1 MLNISE
7 FLVVRLILLRT
18 LTLSSAEAP
27 AGYPHQNINY
37 RKNRKR
43 GGRWEEG
50 NGGSVCHIMY
60 PRWRLISEEDWIQE
74 VFLINIYN
82 MTEHKVRQEE
92 EAVSLS
98 ERPLQRAKQ
107 GGKTTC
113 WKCFQDASVTN
124 FFAKGAGMIQH
135 FRTMHRNIDVD
146 DVRCKTLFQQ
156 LHGKETADTIARLS
170 RFRLE
175 TVSSSLFCLPQHD
188 T

>member
-1 MLNISE
+1 M
-7 FLVVRLILLRT
+7 
-18 LTLSSAEAP
+18 
-27 AGYPHQNINY
+27 
-37 RKNRKR
+37 
-43 GGRWEEG
+43 
-50 NGGSVCHIMY
+50 
-60 PRWRLISEEDWIQE
+60 
-74 VFLINIYN
+74 FLINIYN
-82 MTEHKVRQEE
+82 MAEHTVRQEE

-113 WKCFQDASVTN
+113 WKCFQDASVAN

-146 DVRCKTLFQQ
+146 EVRCKTLFQQ
-156 LHGKETADTIARLS
+156 LHGKETADAIARLS

-175 TVSSSLFCLPQHD
+175 TDSSSLFCLPQHD

>member
-1 MLNISE
+1 
-7 FLVVRLILLRT
+7 
-18 LTLSSAEAP
+18 
-27 AGYPHQNINY
+27 
-37 RKNRKR
+37 
-43 GGRWEEG
+43 
-50 NGGSVCHIMY
+50 MY

-82 MTEHKVRQEE
+82 MAEHTVRQEE

-135 FRTMHRNIDVD
+135 FRTMHTQNPLNLRLLPPLSEN
-146 DVRCKTLFQQ
+146 RKSGQR
-156 LHGKETADTIARLS
+156 TAHYMAEVSLLSSPFPSCPAR
-170 RFRLE
+170 
-175 TVSSSLFCLPQHD
+175 SLFLSPQPPHN
-188 T
+188 TKRPLWRR

>member
-1 MLNISE
+1 M
-7 FLVVRLILLRT
+7 
-18 LTLSSAEAP
+18 
-27 AGYPHQNINY
+27 
-37 RKNRKR
+37 
-43 GGRWEEG
+43 
-50 NGGSVCHIMY
+50 
-60 PRWRLISEEDWIQE
+60 
-74 VFLINIYN
+74 FLINIYN
-82 MTEHKVRQEE
+82 MAEHTVRQEV

-113 WKCFQDASVTN
+113 WTCFQDASVTN

-146 DVRCKTLFQQ
+146 EVRCKTLFQQ
-156 LHGKETADTIARLS
+156 LHGKETADAIARLS